1 MIMAT
6 KKNLQKMQ
14 RKANERADNERANKR
29 AADLS
34 AARFKH
40 RFQAMMQEHY
50 NATGEVPARHLQIE
64 GSVND

>member
-1 MIMAT
+1 MTT

-14 RKANERADNERANKR
+14 RKANERADTERANKR
-29 AADLS
+29 AADLLRS
-34 AARFKH
+34 RFKH
-40 RFQAMMQEHY
+40 RFHAMMQEYY